1 MFETVQGLLF
11 TKTEIIRKLLQI
23 LLLTGGLLVSGNCTA
38 GFKDSVHAYILLV
51 GIKNPDIV
59 LRQAILETG
68 WFQSKMLMDKNN
80 LFGFRSTKKYMR
92 FESWQ
97 ASIDYYK
104 AWQDEY
110 YTNPEED
117 YYAFLKRIRYART
130 KEYIWTLKHIK
141 TERSTGAPLPAHK
154 PKTTQ
159 PATTKKPPK

>member
-1 MFETVQGLLF
+1 MFETVKGLIF
-11 TKTEIIRKLLQI
+11 TKKETIRKLLQI
-23 LLLTGGLLVSGNCTA
+23 LVLTCGLLVSTECAA
-38 GFKDSVHAYILLV
+38 GFKDSVHAYIILV
-51 GIKNPDIV
+51 GIKHPDIV

-80 LFGFRSTKKYMR
+80 LFGFRSTKKYKR

-97 ASIDYYK
+97 ACIDYYK
-104 AWQDEY
+104 SWQDEY

-141 TERSTGAPLPAHK
+141 TERSGGAPLPAHK
-154 PKTTQ
+154 PKTSQ
-159 PATTKKPPK
+159 PATTKKPPQ